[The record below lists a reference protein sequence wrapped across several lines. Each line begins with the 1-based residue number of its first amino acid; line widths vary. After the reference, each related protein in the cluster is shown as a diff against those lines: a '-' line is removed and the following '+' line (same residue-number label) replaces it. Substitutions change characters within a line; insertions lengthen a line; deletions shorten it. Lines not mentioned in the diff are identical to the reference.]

1 MKGKSM
7 AGIVAIIGLL
17 LAGSLVFLFPNLLTK
32 AKNVNVQLSGNEQK
46 IVLTKNNSQKNIHSI
61 SLKISGNVEGKA
73 IIKLGYSD
81 TSFYKIDTVQQQ
93 ALLSYNGDWYQ
104 DSCFLTYQPLTS
116 KAGNLKIQY
125 KFHAL

>member
-1 MKGKSM
+1 M

>member
-1 MKGKSM
+1 M

-32 AKNVNVQLSGNEQK
+32 AKTVNVQLSGNEQK
-46 IVLTKNNSQKNIHSI
+46 IILAKNNSQKNIHSI

-81 TSFYKIDTVQQQ
+81 TSFYKIDTLQQQ

-104 DSCFLTYQPLTS
+104 DSCFVTYQPLTS